1 MKKYFAYYRVS
12 TDGQTTEQQHEEVIN
27 YANTH
32 GVYCGGVDEHASGK
46 SMDNRPLLRE
56 AINKCKSEGMTLLV
70 LKLDRISRD
79 TADTFA
85 LYKEIPFE
93 CVQQDTTDILTLSI
107 FAGLAAKERQMI
119 SQRTKAKLEQLKKDG
134 KQLGSPLYQK
144 DENGNLSKEAE
155 KQLAENR
162 KRMAKARKDA
172 ASSNDAN
179 VKAWAVIENRKGSYQ
194 QLADVL
200 NAAGFRTPNG
210 KEWQKMSVKR
220 LIDRYGK

>member
-12 TDGQTTEQQHEEVIN
+12 TDGQTTEQQHAEVIS
-27 YANTH
+27 YANVH
-32 GVYCGGVDEHASGK
+32 GQYVGGVDEHASGK

-56 AINKCKSEGMTLLV
+56 AIDKCKREGLTLLV

-134 KQLGSPLYQK
+134 VKLGSPLYRK
-144 DENGNLSKEAE
+144 NKNGNLTKKAE

-162 KRMAKARKDA
+162 ERMAKARREA
-172 ASSNDAN
+172 ADTNDAN
-179 VKAWAVIENRKGSYQ
+179 VKAWAVIENRQGSLQ
-194 QLADVL
+194 QLADIL
-200 NAAGFRTPNG
+200 NSAGFRTPNG

-220 LIDRYGK
+220 LLDRYSK

>member
-12 TDGQTTEQQHEEVIN
+12 TDGQTTEQQHADVIN
-27 YANTH
+27 YANAH
-32 GVYCGGVDEHASGK
+32 GQYCGGVDEHASGK

-85 LYKEIPFE
+85 LYKECPFE

-144 DENGNLSKEAE
+144 DKDGNLSKKAE

-162 KRMAKARKDA
+162 KLMAKARKDA
-172 ASSNDAN
+172 ADTNDAN

-200 NAAGFRTPNG
+200 NAAGFRTPTG

-220 LIDRYGK
+220 LIDRYSK

>member
-12 TDGQTTEQQHEEVIN
+12 TDGQTTDQQHTEVIN
-27 YANTH
+27 YANAH
-32 GVYCGGVDEHASGK
+32 GEYVGGVDEHASGK
-46 SMDNRPLLRE
+46 SMENRPLLRE
-56 AINKCKSEGMTLLV
+56 AINKCKSEGLTLLV

-119 SQRTKAKLEQLKKDG
+119 AQRTKAKLDQLKQEG
-134 KQLGSPLYQK
+134 KKLGSPLYQK
-144 DENGNLSKEAE
+144 DKNGNLSKKAL
-155 KQLAENR
+155 KQLEENR
-162 KRMAKARKDA
+162 QNMAKARRSA
-172 ASSNDAN
+172 ADKNDAN
-179 VKAWAVIENRKGSYQ
+179 IKAWAVIEGREGSLQ
-194 QLADVL
+194 QLADKL
-200 NAAGFRTPNG
+200 NGANLRTPNG

-220 LIDRYGK
+220 LIDRYSK